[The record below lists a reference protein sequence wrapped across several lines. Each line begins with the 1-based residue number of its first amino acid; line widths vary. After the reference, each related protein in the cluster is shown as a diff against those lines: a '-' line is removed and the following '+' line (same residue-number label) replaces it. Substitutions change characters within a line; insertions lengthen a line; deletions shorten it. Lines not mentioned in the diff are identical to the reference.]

1 MRVRTWFG
9 HTLATMRHRVIQVDS
24 LRPAAGELM
33 AGDASVADGLEAGLR
48 NLSLELGESMP
59 PGHGVILDFTDI
71 DYLNSSHLAQL
82 LRIRKKLTD
91 RGSKLLLCSM
101 SDQLWS
107 MIHLTGLDRVFKIAS
122 SARDA
127 MGMLAVE
134 EQGGG

>member
-1 MRVRTWFG
+1 
-9 HTLATMRHRVIQVDS
+9 MRHRVIQVDS
-24 LRPAAGELM
+24 LGPAAGEAL

-48 NLSLELGESMP
+48 NLSTELSDSVP

-107 MIHLTGLDRVFKIAS
+107 TIHLTGLDRVFKIAS
-122 SARDA
+122 SVRDA

-134 EQGGG
+134 EQAG